1 MRAHRMPRGIS
12 LPRSIADNTLTSRP
26 CPSPRD
32 LQPSFRPIS
41 TKARTS
47 DVFATKE
54 LIIVISRSMVLGVPD
69 SHDDFGGSTRACESF

>member
-1 MRAHRMPRGIS
+1 MHAHRTPRGIS

-32 LQPSFRPIS
+32 LQPSLRPIS
-41 TKARTS
+41 TKARTF

-54 LIIVISRSMVLGVPD
+54 LMIVISRSMVLGVPD
-69 SHDDFGGSTRACESF
+69 SHDDFGASTRAYESF